1 MEITKEKVLER
12 AKELSLTL
20 TEEEVEQFVKD
31 GKLPEKEKEKLDDI
45 SLAEAIKII
54 KEMRDENAKRRL
66 NEKKLQD
73 KLDEV
78 AKTKEK
84 EKKEALE
91 EQGKYKE
98 LYEETLKKV
107 NEYEPRVNEY
117 NEYQNTKRETL
128 RNKLG
133 DKWIDSFSSIPLK
146 ELEVLADKLTDHK
159 AGTGSGN
166 HKGDPPKPEP
176 KNDGFVVE
184 YKSIK

>member
-20 TEEEVEQFVKD
+20 TDEEVEQFVKD
-31 GKLPEKEKEKLDDI
+31 GKLPEKSDDLEK
-45 SLAEAIKII
+45 AEVKDLVKII

-128 RNKLG
+128 KNKLG